1 MGIKHH
7 IDIQVEEQVGTL
19 AEAPLKKAVMAT
31 LTQQRVA
38 EPCEV
43 VVVISDDDALQALN
57 CRFRGL
63 NQPTDVLSFSDD
75 SRGPYAGGLGSF
87 PRYLGDI
94 VISVDRA
101 RAQADAVGATLT
113 QELQVLVTHGTL
125 HLLGYDHATP
135 DEKAEMWAA
144 QADVL
149 RRLDVDIPL
158 PE

>member
-7 IDIQVEEQVGTL
+7 IEIQVEEQVGAL

-38 EPCEV
+38 ESCEV
-43 VVVISDDDALQALN
+43 VVVFSDDDALQTLN

-63 NQPTDVLSFSDD
+63 NQPTDVLSFSNDT
-75 SRGPYAGGLGSF
+75 RGPYSGGASGF

-101 RAQADAVGATLT
+101 RAQAEAVGASLM
-113 QELQVLVTHGTL
+113 QELQLLVTHGML

-149 RRLDVDIPL
+149 RRLGVDIPL

>member
-1 MGIKHH
+1 MKHH
-7 IDIQVEEQVGTL
+7 IEIQVEEQVGTV
-19 AEAPLKKAVMAT
+19 AEAPLRQAVMAT
-31 LTQQRVA
+31 LAQQRVA
-38 EPCEV
+38 ESCEV
-43 VVVISDDDALQALN
+43 VVVISDDEALQSLN

-75 SRGPYAGGLGSF
+75 TRGPYSGGAGGF

-101 RAQADAVGATLT
+101 RAQADAVGATLM
-113 QELQVLVTHGTL
+113 QELQVLVTHGML
-125 HLLGYDHATP
+125 HLLGYDHAAP
-135 DEKAEMWAA
+135 EEKAEMWAA

-149 RRLDVDIPL
+149 RHLGVDIPL